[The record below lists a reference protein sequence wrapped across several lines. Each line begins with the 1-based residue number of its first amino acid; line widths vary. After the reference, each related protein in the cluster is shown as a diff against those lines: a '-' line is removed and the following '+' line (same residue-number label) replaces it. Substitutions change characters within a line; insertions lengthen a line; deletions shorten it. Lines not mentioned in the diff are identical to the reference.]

1 MSKSLNK
8 SELINVVMNLVEDM
22 QSITDK
28 ALEIIYEERGLE
40 LSDDDYA
47 TVVEGVEKEVLAE
60 LTTDDLVDLVSRLIE
75 DEDDAL
81 ASLDEIVAAFIQDR
95 FGHLLTPDEEEM
107 DDDDDDEQPEMD
119 IETIVNSLHVGYNEV
134 PGVGAGY
141 CNDEKDLQNMKM
153 FVAGALA
160 AHKAGLV
167 AMF

>member
-8 SELINVVMNLVEDM
+8 SELINVVKNLIDLQILVDNAL
-22 QSITDK
+22 DK
-28 ALEIIYEERGLE
+28 LYEEGME

-47 TVVEGVEKEVLAE
+47 TVVEGAE
-60 LTTDDLVDLVSRLIE
+60 ESFLEAFTIDELVDIIARLTVE
-75 DEDDAL
+75 PEGVFL
-81 ASLDEIVAAFIQDR
+81 
-95 FGHLLTPDEEEM
+95 EEM
-107 DDDDDDEQPEMD
+107 MKDFIDNNFEGYLRYRDDNDDDDEEEPEMD
-119 IETIVNSLHVGYNEV
+119 IETIVNNLHVGYNEV

-160 AHKAGLV
+160 AHRAGLV